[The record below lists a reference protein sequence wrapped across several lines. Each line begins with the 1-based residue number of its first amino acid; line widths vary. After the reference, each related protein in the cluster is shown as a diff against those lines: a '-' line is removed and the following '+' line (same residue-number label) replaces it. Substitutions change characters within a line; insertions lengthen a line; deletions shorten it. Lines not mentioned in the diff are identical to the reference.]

1 MFHKEYY
8 CIAVIIFQ
16 PALLLYNLDNEIFAA
31 FPRIDKLIKS
41 TGDIEN
47 KEVNKTPLNIGTP
60 EILIILLIALI
71 LLGPSKLPQLARSL
85 GEAVK
90 EFRKASSGLTEEV
103 RQATQPIRT
112 EQPLIPVQAQKEKE
126 IDYEII
132 KKLAQ
137 KLEIT
142 TEGKSEEELIKEIIS
157 KAKEKGLLEEKQ
169 Q

>member
-1 MFHKEYY
+1 M
-8 CIAVIIFQ
+8 
-16 PALLLYNLDNEIFAA
+16 
-31 FPRIDKLIKS
+31 
-41 TGDIEN
+41 
-47 KEVNKTPLNIGTP
+47 NKTPLNIGTP

-103 RQATQPIRT
+103 RQATQTIRT
-112 EQPLIPVQAQKEKE
+112 EQPLIPAQAQKEKE
-126 IDYEII
+126 IDYETI

-142 TEGKSEEELIKEIIS
+142 TEGKSEEELVKEIII

>member
-1 MFHKEYY
+1 M
-8 CIAVIIFQ
+8 
-16 PALLLYNLDNEIFAA
+16 
-31 FPRIDKLIKS
+31 
-41 TGDIEN
+41 
-47 KEVNKTPLNIGTP
+47 NKTPLNIGTP

-71 LLGPSKLPQLARSL
+71 ILGPSKLPQLAKSL

-103 RQATQPIRT
+103 KQVTQPIRT
-112 EQPLIPVQAQKEKE
+112 EQPLIPAQTKKEKE
-126 IDYEII
+126 IDYETI
-132 KKLAQ
+132 KKIAQ

-142 TEGKSEEELIKEIIS
+142 TEGKSEEDLVKEVIS